1 MRDIKEEKRSASRR
15 WERSGMKVRR
25 AGLGAGRFGMEEK
38 MKSYYLRENRPA
50 EKFADAHFLGNGS
63 LGLSVTGGAPQETI
77 HINDDTLWSGS
88 ESFRANPQ
96 HYEKM
101 QEARRLTL
109 AGRVKEANDIVNN
122 EMEGRWFETYLPLA
136 ELHLTFGQRDD
147 RRIMPLKTVL
157 EPADGEIGAYERRLD
172 LGQALETVEW
182 ERDGICCREEIF
194 VSHPAQA
201 AFIRC
206 SAKRRGQKEENGEA
220 GGPLQLAFDLESRLH
235 AQNGTDGGE
244 AWLAGIAPDHAE
256 PEYTPA
262 TPRLIWKSP
271 EESKALRFACA
282 ARAVSCD
289 GKVWSDGSRVYVND
303 ASFVLIAVAAGTGY
317 RGFEAPR
324 DSDEKKVLAEL
335 DGRLDRLE
343 GEKKDYLQLKKEH
356 LEDYQSLYDRLDID
370 LGPELSGSLPLSER
384 LACCA
389 KGVDDPSLAALYLQY
404 SRYLTIAASR
414 PGSQAMNLQ
423 GIWND
428 KVMPPWSSNYTN
440 NINVEM
446 NYWPCETLAL
456 PECHLPLMDLLL
468 ELSEAGKKTAREYY
482 HSDGWVVH
490 HNTDLWRSTE
500 PSCEDASW
508 SWWPMGGAWLCQHI
522 WTHYRYT
529 GDLEFLKKMYPVMR
543 EASVFFL
550 GFLTE
555 NQEGYL
561 VTAPSISP
569 ENKFLIGT
577 QEETERMAG
586 ELVEKMAS
594 ADRCSPNHPKIS
606 AVTMASTMD
615 MSLLRELF
623 SNTAEAAALLGRSDD
638 PLPEMLGAALKR
650 FPPYRTGKYGQLL
663 EWYEDYE
670 ECTPGMGHISHLYPA
685 YPGEIITQEKTP
697 GLFEAAR
704 RSLERRLLHSAEN
717 GSWPASWKICLMAR
731 FHDSLECGHLLKSAG
746 SVLGA
751 GLLVASHQQI
761 DAIFGLGAGIAE
773 MLLQSHQ
780 SFLELLPAI
789 PVDWNR
795 GSVRGLRARG
805 GFEVCVSWDKGW
817 IRQAEIS
824 SRRGGV
830 CRVKARGL
838 KGVRGAAG
846 VWDGDVLSFD
856 TQAGAAYSL
865 LFAENELA
873 GLEIRI

>member
-1 MRDIKEEKRSASRR
+1 
-15 WERSGMKVRR
+15 
-25 AGLGAGRFGMEEK
+25 
-38 MKSYYLRENRPA
+38 MKSYCLKENTPA
-50 EKFADAHFLGNGS
+50 GKFADAHFLGNGR
-63 LGLSVTGGAPQETI
+63 LGLTVTGGAPLETI
-77 HINDDTLWSGS
+77 YINEDTLWSGS
-88 ESFRANPQ
+88 ESFHANPQ

-101 QEARRLTL
+101 LEARGLTL
-109 AGRVKEANDIVNN
+109 AGRVKEANQIINN

-136 ELHLTFGQRDD
+136 ALHLTFGQRDN
-147 RRIMPLKTVL
+147 RRTMPLKTVL
-157 EPADGEIGAYERRLD
+157 EPADGEITGYERKLD

-182 ERDGICCREEIF
+182 KREGIRFREEIF

-201 AFIRC
+201 AFVRC
-206 SAKRRGQKEENGEA
+206 SAERMGTEMGSA
-220 GGPLQLAFDLESRLH
+220 DAGPLQLAFDLESVLH

-256 PEYTPA
+256 PGYTPV
-262 TPRLIWKSP
+262 TPRLVWKKP

-282 ARAVSCD
+282 ARVLACD
-289 GKVWSDGSRVYVND
+289 GRVWSDGSRVYVND
-303 ASFVLIAVAAGTGY
+303 ASFVLIAVTAGTSY
-317 RGFEAPR
+317 RGFGAPR
-324 DSDEKKVLAEL
+324 DPDAEKVLAEL
-335 DGRLDRLE
+335 NRRLDALE
-343 GEKKDYLQLKKEH
+343 EEKKDPLQLKKEH
-356 LEDYQSLYDRLDID
+356 LEDYRSLYDRLDID

-404 SRYLTIAASR
+404 SRYLTISASR

-423 GIWND
+423 GIWNSS
-428 KVMPPWSSNYTN
+428 VMPPWSSNYTN

-468 ELSEAGKKTAREYY
+468 ELSEAGKKTAKEYY

-529 GDLEFLKKMYPVMR
+529 GDLGFLEKMYPVMR

-555 NQEGYL
+555 DQDGYL

-577 QEETERMAG
+577 QEETERMAE

-606 AVTMASTMD
+606 AVTRASTMD

-623 SNTAEAAALLGRSDD
+623 SNTAKAAALLGLSAD
-638 PLPEMLGAALKR
+638 PLPEKLEAAMKR
-650 FPPYRTGKYGQLL
+650 FPPYRTGRYGQLL

-751 GLLVASHQQI
+751 GLLQASHQQI
-761 DAIFGLGAGIAE
+761 DAIFGLGAGVAE

-805 GFEVCVSWDKGW
+805 GFEVSISWDKGW
-817 IRQAEIS
+817 IRQAEIFS
-824 SRRGGV
+824 ERGGV

-838 KGVRGAAG
+838 KGVRGVRG
-846 VWDGDVLSFD
+846 EWDKDVISFD
-856 TQAGAAYSL
+856 MQAGTACQL
-865 LFAENELA
+865 EFGENELA
-873 GLEIRI
+873 DREYRI